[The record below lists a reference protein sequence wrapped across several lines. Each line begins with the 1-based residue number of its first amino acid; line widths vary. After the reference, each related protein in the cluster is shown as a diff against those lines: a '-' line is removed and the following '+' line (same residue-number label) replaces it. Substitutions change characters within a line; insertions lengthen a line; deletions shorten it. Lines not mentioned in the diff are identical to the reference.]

1 MELNTIINILIEYNI
16 TADELL
22 LIYLTFLAQDE
33 EGHPEY
39 LSKWL
44 NNGGQ
49 KYLKPLFNS
58 LKEKG
63 IIKKNYNPDKY
74 IPNDIEFN
82 QNFIKSYIKR
92 SGELGKELFGN
103 YEPFCTVNGKV
114 YSLRNISKKFYSL
127 DEFYFYYSKT
137 IGHSKEKHKE
147 IMDLLE
153 WAKSNKLI
161 KSGILEFVASCKW
174 NDLKLM
180 KEKGITPETVSS
192 FDVYESM

>member
-63 IIKKNYNPDKY
+63 IIKKT
-74 IPNDIEFN
+74 IIL
-82 QNFIKSYIKR
+82 I
-92 SGELGKELFGN
+92 
-103 YEPFCTVNGKV
+103 
-114 YSLRNISKKFYSL
+114 NIF
-127 DEFYFYYSKT
+127 
-137 IGHSKEKHKE
+137 
-147 IMDLLE
+147 
-153 WAKSNKLI
+153 
-161 KSGILEFVASCKW
+161 
-174 NDLKLM
+174 LM
-180 KEKGITPETVSS
+180 I
-192 FDVYESM
+192 

>member
-92 SGELGKELFGN
+92 SGELGKELFDN

-137 IGHSKEKHKE
+137 IGHS
-147 IMDLLE
+147 I
-153 WAKSNKLI
+153 NGVPVKLHGVNHHDTDP
-161 KSGILEFVASCKW
+161 KTGWYQTPEALVK
-174 NDLKLM
+174 DLKLM